1 MLFGDGSVPQMVGQ
15 SFVGMLSDVL
25 YMLHAGEVLSCDGHV
40 ICDARLSVLQVS
52 PECVLSNSVYL
63 QGVYIYYIILDVH
76 YTLASNKKYFFNNFL
91 V

>member
-25 YMLHAGEVLSCDGHV
+25 YMLHAGEVLSRDGHA
-40 ICDARLSVLQVS
+40 DARLRVFSP

-63 QGVYIYYIILDVH
+63 QGVYIYII
-76 YTLASNKKYFFNNFL
+76 
-91 V
+91 

>member
-25 YMLHAGEVLSCDGHV
+25 YMLHAGEVLSRDGHA
-40 ICDARLSVLQVS
+40 DARLSVLSTRVCSFQQ
-52 PECVLSNSVYL
+52 CVPPS
-63 QGVYIYYIILDVH
+63 GVYIYYIILDVH

>member
-25 YMLHAGEVLSCDGHV
+25 YMLHAGEVLSRDGHA
-40 ICDARLSVLQVS
+40 DARLSVLCSTVS